1 MKRVYPVE
9 NVCMGC
15 KLCEVACSVEHSDSK
30 DAIHAYKYE
39 EKKPQSRTRVEEVG
53 GVSLSLNC
61 RHCEEPACVSACI
74 SGAMTKGDD
83 GIVLVNEEKCIGCW
97 MCLMS
102 CQYGMIEKNVNRK
115 IVSKCDL
122 CPDRETP
129 ACVSACPN
137 RALVFEER
145 A

>member
-9 NVCMGC
+9 DNCMGC
-15 KLCEVACSVEHSDSK
+15 KLCEVACVVEHSESHD
-30 DAIHAYKYE
+30 ILRAYKE
-39 EKKPQSRTRVEEVG
+39 EVTPVSRTRVEEKG

-61 RHCEEPACVSACI
+61 RHCEEPSCVFACI
-74 SGAMTKGDD
+74 SGAMTKNDD

-102 CQYGMIEKNVNRK
+102 CQYGMIERK
-115 IVSKCDL
+115 MINKTASKCDL
-122 CPDRETP
+122 CPDREKP
-129 ACVSACPN
+129 ACVEACPN

-145 A
+145 N